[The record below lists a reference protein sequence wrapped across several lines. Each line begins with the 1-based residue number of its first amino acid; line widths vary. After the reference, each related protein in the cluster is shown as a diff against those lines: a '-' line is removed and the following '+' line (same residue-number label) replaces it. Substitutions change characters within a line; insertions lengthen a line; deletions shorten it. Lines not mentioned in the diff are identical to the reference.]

1 MQLDIAMSMCTSQCI
16 QKNIARVIEKT
27 SSLERSVRQLDRRA
41 KMLWSHVAA
50 GSLDYVQ
57 MARETTMKMFTI
69 RQKQLKK
76 VQMLNYFLQKDL
88 RKSEKDLPLL
98 QDMISNTR

>member
-1 MQLDIAMSMCTSQCI
+1 MQLDIAMSMCTSPCI

-98 QDMISNTR
+98 QDMISNVR